1 MDSQPPRSIA
11 APRRQRSKAEE
22 QSRPNTASS
31 LDSGTLSSEPLGY
44 RFSET
49 PSEEPALLLPD
60 TPPAS
65 VFPLEDS
72 PARPAQQFA
81 ITLSKNPNF
90 DASEF
95 LSVPNTQASTFSS
108 QPVAEL
114 EEQDNRISLS
124 SSGHSQET
132 IPDSQDYSGP
142 SFSQGHCIDGE
153 SQSLAAPSISQGEA
167 SVDADSGN
175 NHSRATA
182 SPIPSR
188 QPGAWPLSNGETNT
202 PVELNE
208 PLGESIVAQ
217 TATEV
222 DVQREAPSNP
232 ERHPLYLTQPDTGYQ
247 FVEPQSSIS
256 SIATD
261 SIPQGVVVSIPEIQV
276 TTVTEAQVPPVQ
288 SPTASQGAQIVE
300 QYQYSAVDIV
310 SDSNSTAS
318 KVTESFLKQRDST
331 SLATSEKEIS
341 AQETL
346 EDIEMPDA
354 EEQRRESRSAVD
366 ELNSMFTLE
375 SHTELDH
382 NSATLNIEPPDEH
395 REVISD
401 MPGSENVSIQTRD
414 NEHGPMASGAL
425 DGAALE
431 RVPQQSA
438 TEALQSIVDMA
449 FSQPEVLAPS
459 GTLAPG
465 DVHHT
470 TISPADIVGIDVSQ
484 GIDPSGVFGTSSSAV
499 PMNQQYETQSPLK
512 SQSGTETPVQMHHLV
527 TLPFQSSL
535 RPTYDETL
543 LENRRAVTTFGEIFN
558 SPEFREPEPDLVG
571 EVDKLLN
578 KLYNIC
584 DYPQDV
590 VGTSLERLPP
600 LEQTKYC
607 CDANSKFSFV
617 FELLQGIETDMS
629 FLIIASSTELLSL
642 LFNVADALEIG
653 CTATALN
660 KHNEYSDS
668 AASVTLILSNEQF
681 DISEIDVV
689 VGFDHTFRQSPVAQ
703 TVSDGDNATQPPLV
717 LTLITTHSIEHI
729 DMQLPAGMH
738 ALERRNALLSG
749 IVNARKLVDDPDR
762 GYPEPHELASLFY
775 EYINGKAESII
786 WEPIPLPSEV
796 LDIYESSQMLSQIP
810 ATVEQDNSRKRKLD
824 EDEDEEDAKRLR
836 TITEPE
842 AIIGGITEPPLPDEV
857 AWLLDSMRTDAAQK
871 HTAAKIS
878 VPLSVLQV
886 LTEKYTELTRQK
898 EISNTEAEYKSVI
911 EGLEKRV
918 KEYERTSGKIYK
930 SYRSALQ
937 DRAKYEAGAKAAEA
951 ALQKAKDQ
959 AQKDS
964 DKFQSKAAEY
974 EARIA
979 RLTEAPEGSGESPLA
994 TSESLLKESQDKAK
1008 SLEERVKLAQKEA
1021 EYARALYQDGSSAAG
1036 AMRGEI
1042 NDLRKQNEE
1051 LQQKSTDSLTAVHKT
1066 NAEMTTKEYLAQ
1078 IKALKSEV
1086 QEREAEVDRIR
1097 DELRQL
1103 KSRRE
1108 TRQSS
1113 VPRSPRMAMMSPR
1126 PGRPYGAS
1134 TSRATSPAPMSEAVL
1149 PTTSVPG
1156 NGRWNHLRE

>member
-1 MDSQPPRSIA
+1 M
-11 APRRQRSKAEE
+11 
-22 QSRPNTASS
+22 
-31 LDSGTLSSEPLGY
+31 DSGTH
-44 RFSET
+44 FSETSAYRLSAT
-49 PSEEPALLLPD
+49 PSEEPALLPPD

-65 VFPLEDS
+65 GFPLEES
-72 PARPAQQFA
+72 PARPVQQFA

-142 SFSQGHCIDGE
+142 SFSEGHYIDAGN
-153 SQSLAAPSISQGEA
+153 QSLVALSTTQDEAA
-167 SVDADSGN
+167 VDGDSGN
-175 NHSRATA
+175 SHSRASA
-182 SPIPSR
+182 SSIPSR
-188 QPGAWPLSNGETNT
+188 QPAAWPLSHGEPNT
-202 PVELNE
+202 PAELNE
-208 PLGESIVAQ
+208 TLRESVLAQ
-217 TATEV
+217 TAAEV
-222 DVQREAPSNP
+222 DVQPEAPSSP
-232 ERHPLYLTQPDTGYQ
+232 EHHPLYFTQPDTGHQ

-261 SIPQGVVVSIPEIQV
+261 SIPQGVIESTPEVRV
-276 TTVTEAQVPPVQ
+276 TTATESQVPPVQ
-288 SPTASQGAQIVE
+288 SPTVSQGAQIVE

-310 SDSNSTAS
+310 SDSNSTVA
-318 KVTESFLKQRDST
+318 KVTESSLKQRDST
-331 SLATSEKEIS
+331 SPAISEKRDS
-341 AQETL
+341 PQENL
-346 EDIEMPDA
+346 GDIEMPDS

-375 SHTELDH
+375 PNTELDD
-382 NSATLNIEPPDEH
+382 NSATLDIVPQDEH

-401 MPGSENVSIQTRD
+401 MPGSESVNIRTTE
-414 NEHGPMASGAL
+414 NEDGPMASGAL

-449 FSQPEVLAPS
+449 FSQPEDLAPS

-484 GIDPSGVFGTSSSAV
+484 GIAPSDVFDTSSNV
-499 PMNQQYETQSPLK
+499 IPMNQQYETQSPPK
-512 SQSGTETPVQMHHLV
+512 SRSGTETPVQMHHLV

-543 LENRRAVTTFGEIFN
+543 LESRRAVTAFGEIFN
-558 SPEFREPEPDLVG
+558 SPEFTEPEPDLV
-571 EVDKLLN
+571 DKIDQLLN

-607 CDANSKFSFV
+607 CDVNSKFSFV

-653 CTATALN
+653 CTARALN
-660 KHNEYSDS
+660 KRNDYSDS

-703 TVSDGDNATQPPLV
+703 TVSEGDNATQPPLV

-786 WEPIPLPSEV
+786 WEPVPLPSEV
-796 LDIYESSQMLSQIP
+796 LDIYESSQMQSQIP

-824 EDEDEEDAKRLR
+824 EDEDEDAAKRLR
-836 TITEPE
+836 TITAPE
-842 AIIGGITEPPLPDEV
+842 AIGGITEPPLPDDV
-857 AWLLDSMRTDAAQK
+857 AWLLESMRPDAAQK

-878 VPLSVLQV
+878 VPLSILQV
-886 LTEKYTELTRQK
+886 LTEKYAELTRQK
-898 EISNTEAEYKSVI
+898 EISNTEVEYKTVI
-911 EGLEKRV
+911 ESLEKRI
-918 KEYERTSGKIYK
+918 KEYERTSSKIYK
-930 SYRSALQ
+930 SHRSALQ

-951 ALQKAKDQ
+951 ALQKSKDQ

-964 DKFQSKAAEY
+964 DKFQSKVTEY

-979 RLTEAPEGSGESPLA
+979 RLTAAPEGSGESPLA
-994 TSESLLKESQDKAK
+994 RSESLLKESQDKAK

-1051 LQQKSTDSLTAVHKT
+1051 LQQKSTDSLTAVHKI

-1097 DELRQL
+1097 DDLRQL

-1126 PGRPYGAS
+1126 PGRPFGAS
-1134 TSRATSPAPMSEAVL
+1134 TSRATSPAPMSEAVPL
-1149 PTTSVPG
+1149 TTSAPG